1 MNQIKILKSS
11 QEIQPARCLGSHTQP
26 VSHCHLGLSLEVA
39 LLMGQ
44 PCMWQNWPTAM
55 VNSSLITTT
64 RNQVWHFINTTAFK
78 RQLQWTYWCCFDSC
92 AICGV
97 WNAACKWSNVSS
109 TRWSVVASY
118 SVWQTGPDL
127 SRGIRWCL
135 ALASVRP
142 QWCLLWRFY
151 VCAWVCAVWMVV
163 RTLCVME
170 AWLINVICV
179 NCGIWNLGIYQLL
192 HISGACNVC
201 PSSVL
206 WLDPSPTL
214 VMSVSKWGC

>member
-1 MNQIKILKSS
+1 MTRWTSTLFRCKVAIILRMFHVLYF
-11 QEIQPARCLGSHTQP
+11 ITVFWRLRWCVTL
-26 VSHCHLGLSLEVA
+26 
-39 LLMGQ
+39 LLMSTPEFECCVFGS
-44 PCMWQNWPTAM
+44 PPWKIVPIF
-55 VNSSLITTT
+55 L
-64 RNQVWHFINTTAFK
+64 K
-78 RQLQWTYWCCFDSC
+78 RRK
-92 AICGV
+92 GGM
-97 WNAACKWSNVSS
+97 
-109 TRWSVVASY
+109 
-118 SVWQTGPDL
+118 WQTGPDL

-170 AWLINVICV
+170 ACLINVICV